1 MNLAEYFLELCSD
14 TQVFL
19 GSSPVLTEKIIFIL
33 ENRNH
38 VIFPSDFSLE
48 LDDNVKLAVEMQ
60 KLVLKYNQHHYCMP
74 IKNRC

>member
-1 MNLAEYFLELCSD
+1 M
-14 TQVFL
+14 FL
-19 GSSPVLTEKIIFIL
+19 GSSPVLTEKSYL
-33 ENRNH
+33 YWKNRNH

-74 IKNRC
+74 IKTDVNDYMSNLFGAL